1 LSLLT
6 VPAFEHHS
14 QSHERVTTCLIA
26 PKQSFFDPAGA
37 AISAILLGLVNHD
50 GALSGCRSQLCPH
63 ATEAFLIYLVPS
75 VTDSKKVRRLTG
87 APDISLQA

>member
-1 LSLLT
+1 
-6 VPAFEHHS
+6 
-14 QSHERVTTCLIA
+14 
-26 PKQSFFDPAGA
+26 
-37 AISAILLGLVNHD
+37 LLGLVNHD

-87 APDISLQA
+87 APDVSSQA